1 MFDIIAEIA
10 STISRN
16 KLRTA
21 LTGFAVAWGIF
32 ILIVLLGAGNGLINA
47 FEMSSSERALNS
59 IKIFPGWTSQAYNGM
74 QPGRRIELENK
85 DMELTKSVFPE
96 NVDAV
101 SASVYQGGCTVSYG
115 KEYISANLSGF
126 YPKETEI
133 EPVKVIKGRYINDI
147 DIKQR
152 RKVAVI
158 GSNADAI
165 LFGDKDGGS
174 LGKFIN
180 VGGVE
185 YKVVGVTKDENQG
198 AQHEISIPFSTLQ
211 LIYSKGTYLNNFAF
225 TTKGLDTQEAN
236 DKFEA
241 ELRKV
246 LGASHNFAPEDMG
259 AVYFWNRMT
268 QYLQTSTAMSMLQMA
283 IWVVGLFTLLSGIVG
298 VSNIMLITVKERT
311 REFGIRKALGAK
323 PRSILMLV
331 MAESVAITTLFGYVG
346 MVAGIGVT
354 ELANDILGQSTMS
367 NGMWSTTVFANP
379 TVDLSVAIEATLT
392 LIVAGTIAGFI
403 PARKAVK
410 IRPIEALRAD

>member
-1 MFDIIAEIA
+1 MFDIIAEIT
-10 STISRN
+10 STIRRN

-59 IKIFPGWTSQAYNGM
+59 IKIYPGWTSEAYDGM
-74 QPGRRIELENK
+74 NSGRRIELDNA
-85 DMELTKSVFPE
+85 DMDLTKTAFSE
-96 NVDAV
+96 NVDEV
-101 SASVYQGGCTVSYG
+101 SASLYQGGCTVSYG
-115 KEYISANLSGF
+115 NEYISANLSGF
-126 YPKETEI
+126 YPNETKL
-133 EPVKVIKGRYINDI
+133 EPVKITKGRYINDI
-147 DIKQR
+147 DIRER

-158 GSNADAI
+158 GSNAEDI
-165 LFGDKDGGS
+165 LFGGDKGEP

-180 VGGVE
+180 VSGVE

-198 AQHEISIPFSTLQ
+198 MQHEISIPFTTLQ
-211 LIYSKGTYLNNFAF
+211 LIYNRGTFLDNYAF
-225 TTKGLDTQEAN
+225 TTKGLETIEAN
-236 DKFEA
+236 DEFQGKLREA
-241 ELRKV
+241 L
-246 LGASHNFAPEDMG
+246 ASNHHFSPQDHG

-268 QYLQTSTAMSMLQMA
+268 QYLQTSSAMSMLQIA
-283 IWVVGLFTLLSGIVG
+283 IWVVGIFTLLSGIVG

-331 MAESVAITTLFGYVG
+331 MAESITITTIFGYIG

-354 ELANDILGQSTMS
+354 ELANNMLGDSTMS
-367 NGMWSTTVFANP
+367 NGMWSTTVFTNP

>member
-1 MFDIIAEIA
+1 MFDIIAEIT
-10 STISRN
+10 STIRRN

-59 IKIFPGWTSQAYNGM
+59 IKIFPGWTSMAYDGM
-74 QPGRRIELENK
+74 NSGRRINLDNS
-85 DMELTKSVFPE
+85 DMAITKSTFPD
-96 NVDAV
+96 NVDEV
-101 SASVYQGGCTVSYG
+101 SASLYQGGCTVSYG
-115 KEYISANLSGF
+115 NEYISANLSGY
-126 YPKETEI
+126 YPNEVKL
-133 EPVKVIKGRYINDI
+133 EPVKIIKGRYINDI
-147 DIKQR
+147 DIREK

-158 GSNADAI
+158 GSNADDI
-165 LFGDKDGGS
+165 LFGEKDGGS

-198 AQHEISIPFSTLQ
+198 MQHEISIPFTTLQ
-211 LIYSKGTYLNNFAF
+211 LIYDKGTFLNNYAF
-225 TTKGLDTQEAN
+225 TTKGLETIEAN
-236 DKFEA
+236 DEFQGKLREA
-241 ELRKV
+241 L
-246 LGASHNFAPEDMG
+246 ASNHHFSPQDPG

-268 QYLQTSTAMSMLQMA
+268 QYLQTSSAMSMLQIA
-283 IWVVGLFTLLSGIVG
+283 IWVVGIFTLLSGIVG

-331 MAESVAITTLFGYVG
+331 MAESITITTIFGYIG

-354 ELANDILGQSTMS
+354 ELANNMIGDSTMS
-367 NGMWSTTVFANP
+367 NGMWSTTVFTNP